1 MFSRDEED
9 DIFEK
14 DTEEWM
20 EKKQAERIRELKAE
34 LADATRALQFAAGF
48 INSSLPFH
56 GKHPRE
62 VVQWLIAGSKIGRDT

>member
-1 MFSRDEED
+1 MTSRDEED
-9 DIFEK
+9 DIFEQ

-20 EKKQAERIRELKAE
+20 EKKRAEHIKELKSE
-34 LADATRALQFAAGF
+34 LTEVTRALQFAAGF

-56 GKHPRE
+56 GKHLRE

>member
-1 MFSRDEED
+1 MHYANEED
-9 DIFEK
+9 DIFEQ

-20 EKKQAERIRELKAE
+20 EKKRAERIRELKAE
-34 LADATRALQFAAGF
+34 LAEANRALRFAAGF

-62 VVQWLIAGSKIGRDT
+62 VVQWLIAGSKIGQDT